1 VELDKLGMPELV
13 SKDHITEITN
23 CIYDRYHEEIVSC
36 AVCNQFIEISKSKLF
51 PFNKAP
57 RKLFSLLTPP
67 DGSGNSGKPL
77 HPENR
82 KQYNISELIP
92 ENSKYKNTFKNVLL
106 SPNGILIHS
115 SNCSNAKNCRCTPHL
130 YICDISRNSCLP
142 KLKAGK
148 LPKFSIANGNWVGQL
163 PTELQ
168 NMSFGSLSLMRPIQS
183 YGRVTTFQ
191 GTTGPGGSS
200 LKGHVYS
207 TPLPTA
213 LVAQKVPIQ
222 PGNSVVRVLVVS
234 PFTSDPS
241 ALYKG
246 KMASTKEDYIIEPT
260 KIIKL
265 HKFWCDVDNE
275 IMKKIQFDEEEID
288 SIMISCTV
296 TIREKDSPNQNQELL
311 NQLDSTATTSF
322 QPSSN
327 TFVVRPAQKFVSD
340 SDPDYLETR
349 YPDLFPFGRA
359 GFDEKRKIKISKK
372 ALIAYYT
379 NLSTR
384 QFQKPDFILPVY
396 DMIARNSSYNM
407 ALVRANL
414 PSREINKDGNV
425 IPRAEAYSRIP
436 LEDLRQLAEY
446 QSICIKHQLLGKR
459 APRPPASSS
468 GLASTFFTDQKISN
482 QAMQHSQAAAQRN
495 RQDVYAAH
503 ANNGK
508 ANIWL
513 TISPDDA
520 KSFKVLWYALDPKE
534 SAPSANAIPQGSK
547 RFALLS
553 KHPGAA
559 ALNFQ
564 RILKITI
571 EDIIGWSLQKSRPFK
586 KGGLFGIPKA
596 WLRVVE
602 EQSRLTLHTHMLIWL
617 YGHSEIENQLTTA
630 LKRDE
635 EQQETEMNKLN
646 TNMEHVSNA

>member
-1 VELDKLGMPELV
+1 
-13 SKDHITEITN
+13 
-23 CIYDRYHEEIVSC
+23 
-36 AVCNQFIEISKSKLF
+36 
-51 PFNKAP
+51 
-57 RKLFSLLTPP
+57 
-67 DGSGNSGKPL
+67 
-77 HPENR
+77 
-82 KQYNISELIP
+82 
-92 ENSKYKNTFKNVLL
+92 
-106 SPNGILIHS
+106 
-115 SNCSNAKNCRCTPHL
+115 
-130 YICDISRNSCLP
+130 
-142 KLKAGK
+142 
-148 LPKFSIANGNWVGQL
+148 
-163 PTELQ
+163 
-168 NMSFGSLSLMRPIQS
+168 MSFGSLSLMKPIQS

-222 PGNSVVRVLVVS
+222 PGNSVVRVL
-234 PFTSDPS
+234 
-241 ALYKG
+241 
-246 KMASTKEDYIIEPT
+246 
-260 KIIKL
+260 
-265 HKFWCDVDNE
+265 
-275 IMKKIQFDEEEID
+275 FDEETCCNLPDKDTSPDVYLVDPVGLQKVKEKEPEKQNVSKSGGDSLLRSTEEEMD

-322 QPSSN
+322 QLLQTLLLSVLHKSLFR
-327 TFVVRPAQKFVSD
+327 TLIY
-340 SDPDYLETR
+340 PDYLETR

-407 ALVRANL
+407 AIVRANL

-425 IPRAEAYSRIP
+425 ISRAEAYSRIP

-468 GLASTFFTDQKISN
+468 GLSSTFFTDQKISN
-482 QAMQHSQAAAQRN
+482 QALQHSQAAAQRN

-513 TISPDDA
+513 TISQDDA

-547 RFALLS
+547 
-553 KHPGAA
+553 H
-559 ALNFQ
+559 
-564 RILKITI
+564 
-571 EDIIGWSLQKSRPFK
+571 IIGWSLQKSRPFK
-586 KGGLFGIPKA
+586 KGGLFGISKA

-635 EQQETEMNKLN
+635 EHLRDLFHLINSPEENSRPNRAPKTYQWDVWDRLKNVNVSQIAQWVAGWNSVSIVYGSNPKIEIRFRIGDIRVILMMTLDDSGDITQMIPGVNSAKDPNYYTKFKNVKLVTDKLCEN
-646 TNMEHVSNA
+646 ITNMIEGELILPEEEMDFVIKCTSCKEEHLEVTSNTDLEIARTPGKDF

>member
-1 VELDKLGMPELV
+1 M
-13 SKDHITEITN
+13 
-23 CIYDRYHEEIVSC
+23 
-36 AVCNQFIEISKSKLF
+36 
-51 PFNKAP
+51 
-57 RKLFSLLTPP
+57 
-67 DGSGNSGKPL
+67 
-77 HPENR
+77 HPEN
-82 KQYNISELIP
+82 YNISELIP

-115 SNCSNAKNCRCTPHL
+115 SNCSNAKNCKCTPHL
-130 YICDISRNSCLP
+130 YICDISRNSCLL

-275 IMKKIQFDEEEID
+275 IMKKIQFDEETCCNLPDKDTSPDVYLVDPVGLQKVKEKEPEKQNVSKSGGDSLLRSTEEEMD

-571 EDIIGWSLQKSRPFK
+571 EVIIGWSLQKSRPFK